1 MMTLRQ
7 FYLTKLAEECQEVA
21 KRALKSMQFG
31 TNQTQATDGLS
42 ADKNAET
49 SLSNAQRLR
58 GEVEDLLAVIALVEN
73 NTDDLPLIPFEEH
86 IHRTVNKTTKIQKY
100 LEYSQSLG
108 MVERG

>member
-21 KRALKSMQFG
+21 QRALKSIQFG
-31 TNQTQATDGLS
+31 
-42 ADKNAET
+42 ADEVQKGQEET
-49 SLSNAQRLR
+49 NAQRLR
-58 GEVEDLLAVIALVEN
+58 DEVQDLLAMIALVEN
-73 NTDDLPLIPFEEH
+73 NTFDLPQIPFVEEV
-86 IHRTVNKTTKIQKY
+86 RTTVRKTEKICRY